1 MDVVEKTIEEYEA
14 KAEEYAKIIPG
25 IEAIKKEADFF
36 IKNLKGKKI
45 LDVGC
50 GPGRDTKYF
59 TEQGLDVTA
68 IDLTKALLEIAKKQ
82 APKAQFHLMDMR
94 KLKFPDNS
102 FDGLWVNASLLH
114 IPKKEAKQTVIG
126 FKRILK
132 PGGIIFIAVREGVEE
147 KFSFDKGLKRF
158 YANYTKEELEN
169 LIKTAGFEIINT
181 TLVKKD
187 LIFWI
192 RTFAMRVKTL

>member
-1 MDVVEKTIEEYEA
+1 MDVVKKTIEAYEE
-14 KAEEYAKIIPG
+14 KAEEYAKLIPG
-25 IEAIKKEADFF
+25 IETIKETADFF

-59 TEQGLDVTA
+59 TEQGFDVTA
-68 IDLTKALLEIAKKQ
+68 IDLTKALLTIAKKQ

-94 KLKFPDNS
+94 KLEFPDNS

-114 IPKKEAKQTVIG
+114 LPKKEAKPTLLG

-132 PGGIIFIAVREGVEE
+132 PGGVIFIAVREGFEE
-147 KFSFDKGLKRF
+147 KFSLEKGLKRF
-158 YANYTKEELEN
+158 YANYTKEELSNLVKETGFI
-169 LIKTAGFEIINT
+169 LIKEDRKESGHM
-181 TLVKKD
+181 
-187 LIFWI
+187 WI
-192 RTFAMRVKTL
+192 RMFATKPE